1 VGPYHRRDVRRLRCL
16 GPSLCAV
23 RTDRFGISGADLGAE
38 QAQRCAEFCRWPA
51 GFRRLARLPAAPFKS
66 TLGRRTV
73 RHDALA
79 TQHKVGTMTTLL
91 RVLIDRRGLREFG
104 AFQAEYRAAAKRL
117 AEDAGEARLASTT
130 ISPDTFRRWYTGD
143 TTPQTS
149 ARRVL
154 TYLFGRSIDELIQEV
169 DPDQLESGSGALHT
183 NAPIRIQPDAGIPSI
198 ERHVQMAARR
208 AIEFAIQTESQDL
221 GSETMG
227 YLREEVHR
235 IARLY
240 TRVPISQ
247 ILDDLAELQDM
258 TFRLLDSGRG
268 RLSQVR
274 NLFEFAAIEASML
287 AKASHDLGDPQSAM
301 TQARSAVVFA
311 ERAEH
316 QAMVAWVRG
325 LQSLISYWADRRQ
338 DALDYARLGA
348 ALSADLRGSVCVW
361 LASLEGRAAAL
372 LGDRETVQASVRRA
386 VELRERTEADDV
398 DKLGGNFEFP
408 RARQLYYAVEAS
420 VLLGGAETR
429 LAEEAVRE
437 FEDHDAPHWAFGD
450 EAGARADLALARLNA
465 DEVEGAAEAVAPV
478 LALPPAQRN
487 AGIVESVKR
496 VRRELLREPIRSA
509 MSAGQLRDEITAF
522 TRHRPLALP
531 R

>member
-1 VGPYHRRDVRRLRCL
+1 
-16 GPSLCAV
+16 
-23 RTDRFGISGADLGAE
+23 
-38 QAQRCAEFCRWPA
+38 
-51 GFRRLARLPAAPFKS
+51 
-66 TLGRRTV
+66 
-73 RHDALA
+73 
-79 TQHKVGTMTTLL
+79 MTTLL
-91 RVLIDRRGLREFG
+91 RLLIDRRGLREFG
-104 AFQAEYRAAAKRL
+104 AFHAEYRAAAKRL
-117 AEDAGEARLASTT
+117 AKDAGEPRLASTA
-130 ISPDTFRRWYTGD
+130 ISPDTFRRWYAGD

-154 TYLFGRSIDELIQEV
+154 TYMFGRSIDELIHEV
-169 DPDQLESGSGALHT
+169 DPDQPEPGSGALHT
-183 NAPIRIQPDAGIPSI
+183 NTYDTCIQHYSGIPSI

-208 AIEFAIQTESQDL
+208 AIEFAIRTESQDL

-227 YLREEVHR
+227 YLQDEVHR
-235 IARLY
+235 IAKLY

-247 ILDDLAELQDM
+247 ILDDLTELQDM

-274 NLFEFAAIEASML
+274 ELFDLAAIEAGML

-301 TQARSAVVFA
+301 AQARSAVVFA

-348 ALSADLRGSVCVW
+348 ALSADLRGSVSVW

-372 LGDRETVQASVRRA
+372 LGDQETAQASIRRT

-408 RARQLYYAVEAS
+408 QARQLYYAVEAG

-465 DEVEGAAEAVAPV
+465 NEIEGIAEAVAPV
-478 LALPPAQRN
+478 LTLPPAQRN
-487 AGIVESVKR
+487 AGIVESVQR

-509 MSAGQLRDEITAF
+509 MSVRQLRDEITAF
-522 TRHRPLALP
+522 SRHRPLTLP